1 MSTGTLSRKQN
12 KREMQICTFI
22 HCKVTSYYRI
32 WASCGVIFCCN
43 CIVTAFVVA
52 SGQILPALGLEQT
65 RIEKCRC
72 SPTYHVHVM
81 PVKLI
86 LLGGMGT
93 QQFGK
98 LVFLMPSSGSYRCRF
113 SCSEILSGPRGL
125 WSRAARHGVMARNSA
140 KQDISQKAW
149 RGSQAPL
156 SFQKLQLTYNDF

>member
-43 CIVTAFVVA
+43 CIVTAFVAA

-65 RIEKCRC
+65 WIEKCRC

-86 LLGGMGT
+86 LLGDMGT

-113 SCSEILSGPRGL
+113 PCSEILSGPRGL
-125 WSRAARHGVMARNSA
+125 WSRAARVWRDGEKQCQAGHLTEGMKGVS
-140 KQDISQKAW
+140 
-149 RGSQAPL
+149 GSFEFPEVTAHL
-156 SFQKLQLTYNDF
+156 